1 MIHDRNLTSVTAGM
15 GSFMKQMLTAKQSIW
30 EQVTGMIYDNISELI
45 GRTPLVRLHM
55 DNPEIKAELL
65 AKVEFF
71 NPGGSIKDRVGAYM
85 LLDAEKNGKIEPGA
99 TIIEPTSGNTGVGL
113 ALMAAVK
120 HYNMILTMPENM
132 SQERQSLLKAYGAKI
147 VLTPAADGM
156 AGAIA
161 KAKELLE
168 EIPGSYMCGQFDN
181 PANPMAHY
189 LTTAQEIYN
198 DTEGNVDIVV
208 SAIGTGGTITGI
220 ARGLKEYNQQIQVIG
235 VEPLQSAVLNGHPKG
250 PHKIQGIGAGF
261 VPSILDLSLIDEV
274 LMIDGDEAMAESR
287 MLAKTQGI
295 LVGISSGAAVL
306 AAEKIASRP
315 ENAGKRIVV
324 ILPDTGERYLSTELF
339 QETK

>member
-1 MIHDRNLTSVTAGM
+1 
-15 GSFMKQMLTAKQSIW
+15 
-30 EQVTGMIYDNISELI
+30 MIYDNMGQLI
-45 GRTPLVRLHM
+45 GRTPLVRLHLP
-55 DNPEIKAELL
+55 NPAVKADIL

-85 LLDAEKNGKIEPGA
+85 LQDAEEQGKLKPGA

-120 HYNMILTMPENM
+120 GYKMILTMPENM
-132 SQERQSLLKAYGAKI
+132 SQERQSLLKAYGAEI

-161 KAKELLE
+161 KAEALLQ

-181 PANPMAHY
+181 PANPQAHY
-189 LTTAQEIYN
+189 LTTAQEIYA
-198 DTEGNVDIVV
+198 DTEGKVDILVA
-208 SAIGTGGTITGI
+208 AIGTGGTITGI
-220 ARGLKEYNQQIQVIG
+220 ARGLKEHKQDIQIIG
-235 VEPLQSAVLNGHPKG
+235 VEPLQSAVINGRPKG

-261 VPSILDLSLIDEV
+261 IPSILDLNLLDEV

-295 LVGISSGAAVL
+295 LVGISAGAAVL
-306 AAEKIASRP
+306 AAEQIASRP
-315 ENAGKRIVV
+315 ENAGKQIVV

-339 QETK
+339 RENN

>member
-1 MIHDRNLTSVTAGM
+1 
-15 GSFMKQMLTAKQSIW
+15 
-30 EQVTGMIYDNISELI
+30 MIYDNIGQLI
-45 GRTPLVRLHM
+45 GRTPLVRLHLAHP
-55 DNPEIKAELL
+55 DIKADVL

-85 LLDAEKNGKIEPGA
+85 LQDAEEKGKIAPGA

-120 HYNMILTMPENM
+120 GYHMILTMPENM
-132 SQERQSLLKAYGAKI
+132 SQERQSLLKAYGAQI

-156 AGAIA
+156 PGAIA
-161 KAKELLE
+161 KAKELLQ

-198 DTEGNVDIVV
+198 DTEGKVDIVV

-220 ARGLKEYNQQIQVIG
+220 ARGLKEYNKDIQMIG

-261 VPSILDLSLIDEV
+261 IPSILDLSLVDEV

-287 MLAKTQGI
+287 MLARTQGI
-295 LVGISSGAAVL
+295 LVGISAGAAVL
-306 AAEKIASRP
+306 AAEQIASRP
-315 ENAGKRIVV
+315 ENAGKCIVV

-339 QETK
+339 RETN

>member
-1 MIHDRNLTSVTAGM
+1 
-15 GSFMKQMLTAKQSIW
+15 
-30 EQVTGMIYDNISELI
+30 MIYDNIGQLI
-45 GRTPLVRLHM
+45 GRTPLVRLHLS
-55 DNPEIKAELL
+55 NPEIKAEIL

-71 NPGGSIKDRVGAYM
+71 NPGGSVKDRVGAYM
-85 LLDAEKNGKIEPGA
+85 LQDAEEKGKIKPGA

-120 HYNMILTMPENM
+120 GYKMILTMPENM
-132 SQERQSLLKAYGAKI
+132 SQERRSLLKAYGAQI

-161 KAKELLE
+161 KAKELLQ

-181 PANPMAHY
+181 PANPQAHY
-189 LTTAQEIYN
+189 LTTAQEIYA
-198 DTEGNVDIVV
+198 DTEGKVDIIV

-220 ARGLKEYNQQIQVIG
+220 ARGLKEYNKDIQVIG
-235 VEPLQSAVLNGHPKG
+235 VEPLQSAVINGHPKG

-261 VPSILDLSLIDEV
+261 IPSILDLSLIDEV
-274 LMIDGDEAMAESR
+274 LMIDGDAAMAESR

-295 LVGISSGAAVL
+295 LVGISSGAAAL
-306 AAEKIASRP
+306 AAQQIASRP

-339 QETK
+339 RETN

>member
-1 MIHDRNLTSVTAGM
+1 
-15 GSFMKQMLTAKQSIW
+15 
-30 EQVTGMIYDNISELI
+30 MIYDNMGQLI
-45 GRTPLVRLHM
+45 GRTPLVRLHLP
-55 DNPEIKAELL
+55 NPAVKADIL

-85 LLDAEKNGKIEPGA
+85 LQDAEEQGKLKPGA

-120 HYNMILTMPENM
+120 GYKMILTMPENM
-132 SQERQSLLKAYGAKI
+132 SQERQSLLKAYGAEI

-161 KAKELLE
+161 KAEALLQ

-181 PANPMAHY
+181 PANPQAHY
-189 LTTAQEIYN
+189 LTTAQEIYA
-198 DTEGNVDIVV
+198 DTEGKVDILVA
-208 SAIGTGGTITGI
+208 AIGTGGTITGI
-220 ARGLKEYNQQIQVIG
+220 ARGLKEYREDIQIIG
-235 VEPLQSAVLNGHPKG
+235 VEPLQSAVINGRPKG

-261 VPSILDLSLIDEV
+261 IPSILDLNLLDEV

-295 LVGISSGAAVL
+295 LVGISAGAAVL
-306 AAEKIASRP
+306 AAEQIASRP
-315 ENAGKRIVV
+315 ENAGKQIVV

-339 QETK
+339 RENN

>member
-1 MIHDRNLTSVTAGM
+1 
-15 GSFMKQMLTAKQSIW
+15 
-30 EQVTGMIYDNISELI
+30 MIYDNIGQLI
-45 GRTPLVRLHM
+45 GRTPLVRLHLA
-55 DNPEIKAELL
+55 NPDIKADVL

-85 LLDAEKNGKIEPGA
+85 LQDAEEKGKIAPGA

-120 HYNMILTMPENM
+120 GYHMILTMPENM
-132 SQERQSLLKAYGAKI
+132 SQERQSLLKAYGAQI

-156 AGAIA
+156 PGAIA
-161 KAKELLE
+161 KAKELLQ

-198 DTEGNVDIVV
+198 DTEGKVDIVV

-220 ARGLKEYNQQIQVIG
+220 ARGLKEYNKDIQMIG

-261 VPSILDLSLIDEV
+261 IPSILDLDLVDEV

-287 MLAKTQGI
+287 MLARTQGI
-295 LVGISSGAAVL
+295 LVGISAGAAVL
-306 AAEKIASRP
+306 AAEQIASRP
-315 ENAGKRIVV
+315 ENAGKCIVV

-339 QETK
+339 RETD

>member
-1 MIHDRNLTSVTAGM
+1 
-15 GSFMKQMLTAKQSIW
+15 
-30 EQVTGMIYDNISELI
+30 MIYDNIGQLI
-45 GRTPLVRLHM
+45 GRTPLVRLHLA
-55 DNPEIKAELL
+55 NPDIKADVL

-85 LLDAEKNGKIEPGA
+85 LQDAEEKGKIAPGA

-120 HYNMILTMPENM
+120 GYHMILTMPENM
-132 SQERQSLLKAYGAKI
+132 SQERQSLLKAYGAQI
-147 VLTPAADGM
+147 VLTPASDGM
-156 AGAIA
+156 PGAIA
-161 KAKELLE
+161 KARELLQ

-198 DTEGNVDIVV
+198 DTEGKVDIVV

-220 ARGLKEYNQQIQVIG
+220 ARGLKEYNKDIQMIG

-261 VPSILDLSLIDEV
+261 IPSILDLDLVDEV

-287 MLAKTQGI
+287 MLARTQGI
-295 LVGISSGAAVL
+295 LVGISAGAAVL
-306 AAEKIASRP
+306 AAEQIASRP
-315 ENAGKRIVV
+315 ENAGKCIVV

-339 QETK
+339 RETD

>member
-1 MIHDRNLTSVTAGM
+1 
-15 GSFMKQMLTAKQSIW
+15 
-30 EQVTGMIYDNISELI
+30 MIYDNIGQLI
-45 GRTPLVRLHM
+45 GRTPLVRLHF
-55 DNPEIKAELL
+55 DNPEIKAEVL

-71 NPGGSIKDRVGAYM
+71 NPGGSVKDRVGAYM
-85 LLDAEKNGKIEPGA
+85 LQDAEEKGKIKPGA

-120 HYNMILTMPENM
+120 GYKMILTMPENM
-132 SQERQSLLKAYGAKI
+132 SQERRSLLKAYGAEI

-156 AGAIA
+156 PGAIA
-161 KAKELLE
+161 KANELLQ

-181 PANPMAHY
+181 PANPQAHY
-189 LTTAQEIYN
+189 LTTAQEIYA
-198 DTEGNVDIVV
+198 DTEGKVDVLV

-220 ARGLKEYNQQIQVIG
+220 AKGLKEYNKDIQIIG
-235 VEPLQSAVLNGHPKG
+235 VEPLQSAVINGHPKG

-261 VPSILDLSLIDEV
+261 IPSILDLSIVDEV
-274 LMIDGDEAMAESR
+274 LMIDGDDAMAEAR

-295 LVGISSGAAVL
+295 LVGISSGAAAL
-306 AAEKIASRP
+306 AAERIASRP

-339 QETK
+339 RETN

>member
-1 MIHDRNLTSVTAGM
+1 
-15 GSFMKQMLTAKQSIW
+15 
-30 EQVTGMIYDNISELI
+30 MIYDNIGQLI
-45 GRTPLVRLHM
+45 GRTPLVRLHLP
-55 DNPEIKAELL
+55 NPAVKADIL

-85 LLDAEKNGKIEPGA
+85 LQDAEEQGKIKPGA

-120 HYNMILTMPENM
+120 GYKMILTMPENM
-132 SQERQSLLKAYGAKI
+132 SQERQSLLKAYGAEI

-161 KAKELLE
+161 KAEALLQ

-181 PANPMAHY
+181 PANPQAHY
-189 LTTAQEIYN
+189 LTTAQEIYA
-198 DTEGNVDIVV
+198 DTEGKVDILV

-220 ARGLKEYNQQIQVIG
+220 ARGLKEYRKDIQIIG
-235 VEPLQSAVLNGHPKG
+235 VEPLQSAVINGRPKG

-261 VPSILDLSLIDEV
+261 IPSILDLSLLDEV

-295 LVGISSGAAVL
+295 LVGISAGAAVL
-306 AAEKIASRP
+306 AAEQIASRP
-315 ENAGKRIVV
+315 ENAGKQIVV

-339 QETK
+339 RENN